1 MTLQASRD
9 VMHSARGFHKD
20 TKLISRIRRA
30 WMNSSPAEL
39 AVDPS
44 NMKEQKLQTKGIC
57 YPEPAFFFF
66 FFMFHA
72 RAAEQ
77 K

>member
-1 MTLQASRD
+1 
-9 VMHSARGFHKD
+9 
-20 TKLISRIRRA
+20 
-30 WMNSSPAEL
+30 MNSSPAEL